1 MLESRSIGSQNEPN
15 GRQFSSIRSTFNL
28 LHLANC
34 SDSSPPRPVYGQSDL
49 PTSPTRPGC
58 QFHRATVE
66 ADCRPNATASTVKIR
81 QQNLASVQF
90 YYSTNPTTSA
100 GIVIA
105 TLVREFLSNCNWPT
119 AARRSSQHLQHDVS
133 PPCCP
138 CTKKKMMMVM
148 MKNKRTYKQASYF

>member
-1 MLESRSIGSQNEPN
+1 MLESRNIGSQNEPN

-49 PTSPTRPGC
+49 PTSPARP
-58 QFHRATVE
+58 

-81 QQNLASVQF
+81 QQSPASVEF

-119 AARRSSQHLQHDVS
+119 AARRSSQRFQDDVS

-138 CTKKKMMMVM
+138 CTKKKKMMVM
-148 MKNKRTYKQASYF
+148 MKNKRTYEQARYF